1 MNRKV
6 AGRGEEASS
15 TMIAVNPV
23 ESEVGAQE
31 DGENE
36 SWSGKAVATEG
47 GLRECVSES
56 ETA

>member
-23 ESEVGAQE
+23 EVGAQE